1 MKAPKFPKV
10 DDPQIQIAKHRQ
22 ATAARAAARQRAAE
36 AQAEATNGPFKR
48 PIRKS
53 GKGRP

>member
-22 ATAARAAARQRAAE
+22 ATDALAAARQRAAE

>member
-1 MKAPKFPKV
+1 MKSPKV
-10 DDPQIQIAKHRQ
+10 DDPQEQLRKHRQ
-22 ATAARAAARQRAAE
+22 VTDARAAARQRAAE
-36 AQAEATNGPFKR
+36 AQARATDGPFKR

>member
-1 MKAPKFPKV
+1 MKNPKV
-10 DDPQIQIAKHRQ
+10 DDPQEQIRKHKV
-22 ATAARAAARQRAAE
+22 TTDARAAARQRAAE
-36 AQAEATNGPFKR
+36 AQARATDGPFKR